1 MTLCSVFNCNERS
14 EKQSSSGVHFH
25 VFPCRSKSPTRFR
38 SWVNYCKRKNF
49 NPGNGARICSM
60 HFKSED
66 YNQSDLLRQQLMPNI
81 KVKVKLNANAVPTV
95 PQNIPFTSNLS
106 EREKRKRSKE
116 KKQIISSIMTST
128 PKKLKPSF
136 GSFENS
142 ECESSDVD
150 EVEGGNLVA
159 ITNESFV
166 AGKQNEIGIQCEL
179 GSEVL
184 KSHHNLSLNL
194 SLDEF
199 SSSEDESFEVYDEDI
214 EVIQTGKNVIKKSK
228 EIENDSCY
236 IVFWE
241 SLSILFT
248 RCHYCNAKVENIH
261 NYTKGAMLAVQ
272 TICENKHI
280 FKWTTQPLSDKRLVG
295 NILMGAALTLSGVLF
310 NQMKTFCS
318 SLKLAFFSRTV
329 YDKFINN
336 YTAPVV
342 KLIWDQHRQ
351 NNINE
356 LKMGT
361 SIWLAG
367 DGQFDSPGFC
377 AKYCTYSV
385 MDVRSSKIIDFKI
398 TQKGMVQ
405 GDLEKKACESL
416 LQELEKND
424 ECNINVFLTDRHKG
438 IRCYIRTHHPNIE
451 HEFDVWHLSKSLT
464 KRLKTLEKNHHSSF
478 MWKTSIIN
486 HLWWSAQTCN
496 GNGTVLV
503 EKFTSVLYHISNIHQ
518 WNDDNGQI
526 KKCEHDP
533 LTDEE
538 IKNKLWI
545 HKNSDSYF
553 ALKKIITAKDLLKDL
568 LHAKHFI
575 HTGRLESY
583 HNTRLKYMPK
593 RIHLKYEGMY
603 IRSIIA
609 ILDHN
614 SNTDKKIVGDKMVY
628 SKPLGRYTIK
638 NTYENTEGNWRI
650 DIMNKV
656 HLMAIE
662 GSSGPLRLPEK
673 NLIPKNIVQTPK
685 PDIEELKSKKY
696 SRFK

>member
-1 MTLCSVFNCNERS
+1 MLFLRFLKIYPALLQILQIYPNEKK
-14 EKQSSSGVHFH
+14 E
-25 VFPCRSKSPTRFR
+25 
-38 SWVNYCKRKNF
+38 
-49 NPGNGARICSM
+49 
-60 HFKSED
+60 
-66 YNQSDLLRQQLMPNI
+66 
-81 KVKVKLNANAVPTV
+81 
-95 PQNIPFTSNLS
+95 
-106 EREKRKRSKE
+106 KE
-116 KKQIISSIMTST
+116 KKKKKEIISSIMTST

-136 GSFENS
+136 RSFENS
-142 ECESSDVD
+142 ECKSSDVD
-150 EVEGGNLVA
+150 DDDDVEGGNLVA

-184 KSHHNLSLNL
+184 KSHHDLSLNL

-199 SSSEDESFEVYDEDI
+199 STSEDESFEVYDEDI
-214 EVIQTGKNVIKKSK
+214 EVLQTGKNAIRKSK

-272 TICENKHI
+272 TICENRHI
-280 FKWTTQPLSDKRLVG
+280 FKWTSQPLSDKRLVG

-329 YDKFINN
+329 YDKIINN

-377 AKYCTYSV
+377 AKYCTNSV

-405 GDLEKKACESL
+405 GDLEKKACELL

-464 KRLKTLEKNHHSSF
+464 KRLKTLEKNHHSAF

-486 HLWWSAQTCN
+486 HLWWSAQTC
-496 GNGTVLV
+496 
-503 EKFTSVLYHISNIHQ
+503 
-518 WNDDNGQI
+518 
-526 KKCEHDP
+526 
-533 LTDEE
+533 
-538 IKNKLWI
+538 
-545 HKNSDSYF
+545 
-553 ALKKIITAKDLLKDL
+553 
-568 LHAKHFI
+568 
-575 HTGRLESY
+575 
-583 HNTRLKYMPK
+583 
-593 RIHLKYEGMY
+593 
-603 IRSIIA
+603 
-609 ILDHN
+609 
-614 SNTDKKIVGDKMVY
+614 
-628 SKPLGRYTIK
+628 SK
-638 NTYENTEGNWRI
+638 
-650 DIMNKV
+650 V
-656 HLMAIE
+656 
-662 GSSGPLRLPEK
+662 
-673 NLIPKNIVQTPK
+673 
-685 PDIEELKSKKY
+685 
-696 SRFK
+696 F

>member
-1 MTLCSVFNCNERS
+1 
-14 EKQSSSGVHFH
+14 
-25 VFPCRSKSPTRFR
+25 
-38 SWVNYCKRKNF
+38 
-49 NPGNGARICSM
+49 
-60 HFKSED
+60 
-66 YNQSDLLRQQLMPNI
+66 MPNV
-81 KVKVKLNANAVPTV
+81 KVKVKLNTNAVPTV
-95 PQNIPFTSNLS
+95 PQNIPCCTSNSSNLS
-106 EREKRKRSKE
+106 EREKRKRKKE
-116 KKQIISSIMTST
+116 KKEIISSIMTST

-136 GSFENS
+136 RSFENS
-142 ECESSDVD
+142 ECKSSDD
-150 EVEGGNLVA
+150 DDDDDVEGGNLVA

-166 AGKQNEIGIQCEL
+166 VGKQNEIGIQCKL

-184 KSHHNLSLNL
+184 KCHHDLSLNL

-199 SSSEDESFEVYDEDI
+199 STSEDESFDVYDEDI
-214 EVIQTGKNVIKKSK
+214 EVLQTGKNAIRKSK

-248 RCHYCNAKVENIH
+248 RCHYCNAKVGNIH

-272 TICENKHI
+272 TICENRHI
-280 FKWTTQPLSDKRLVG
+280 FKWTSQPLSDKRLVG

-329 YDKFINN
+329 YDKIINN

-405 GDLEKKACESL
+405 GDLEKKACELL

-464 KRLKTLEKNHHSSF
+464 KRLKTLEKNHHSAF

-486 HLWWSAQTCN
+486 HLWWSAQTCD

-503 EKFTSVLYHISNIHQ
+503 EKFTSVLYHISNIHR
-518 WNDDNGQI
+518 WNDNEQI

-545 HKNSDSYF
+545 PKNSDSYF

-568 LHAKHFI
+568 PHAKHFI

-614 SNTDKKIVGDKMVY
+614 DNTDKKIVGDKMVY

-662 GSSGPLRLPEK
+662 GSSGPLKLPEK